1 MALPIP
7 RLRDTSNAGI
17 MNAIRNS
24 VGSDYAARITEATQ
38 RNMRDTAA
46 DIMDYTPARNAFVD
60 ALINQIG
67 TVIAHQQVWTNP
79 LAEFKRGMMRFGDT
93 IQETHTGLITAK
105 EYNTDRDYL
114 EKEIFGQ
121 EVPHVES
128 AFHRINREDYYKFTV
143 KEHELRR
150 AFLSDTGLH
159 DFVNSIMA
167 APTTS
172 DEWDEFLLMCSLFAH
187 YEANGGFHRIN
198 VPDARAIDAG
208 GDEAKQTIKKVRALA
223 EEMTF
228 MSRKYNAAGMEVAAK
243 RDDLVIFT
251 TPQFNAT
258 MDVDALAGAF
268 NMEKS
273 TLAGRQITI
282 PAEQFGLEGAQAI
295 LTTKDF
301 FVVQDTLL
309 ENRSAPNPVG
319 LYDNYFLHHHSI
331 ISHSP
336 FAPAILFHTGVDDT
350 VAYEIKPATGMTD
363 ITIYKRDGTTH
374 SGAADRGQILVAH
387 AEATY
392 DGEGDPT
399 ITAVAWS
406 LSGNT
411 DPRTRITQHGT
422 IHIGGRETAS
432 TLKITGS
439 VVFIDPESP
448 NGDVITKTKNLTV
461 NLDSQSN
468 PTWPVDRPGG
478 PTDYTDPEDPVDPEP
493 DPEPEA

>member
-1 MALPIP
+1 
-7 RLRDTSNAGI
+7 
-17 MNAIRNS
+17 
-24 VGSDYAARITEATQ
+24 
-38 RNMRDTAA
+38 
-46 DIMDYTPARNAFVD
+46 
-60 ALINQIG
+60 
-67 TVIAHQQVWTNP
+67 
-79 LAEFKRGMMRFGDT
+79 
-93 IQETHTGLITAK
+93 
-105 EYNTDRDYL
+105 
-114 EKEIFGQ
+114 
-121 EVPHVES
+121 
-128 AFHRINREDYYKFTV
+128 
-143 KEHELRR
+143 
-150 AFLSDTGLH
+150 
-159 DFVNSIMA
+159 
-167 APTTS
+167 
-172 DEWDEFLLMCSLFAH
+172 
-187 YEANGGFHRIN
+187 
-198 VPDARAIDAG
+198 
-208 GDEAKQTIKKVRALA
+208 
-223 EEMTF
+223 
-228 MSRKYNAAGMEVAAK
+228 
-243 RDDLVIFT
+243 
-251 TPQFNAT
+251 
-258 MDVDALAGAF
+258 
-268 NMEKS
+268 

-282 PAEQFGLEGAQAI
+282 PAEQFGLDGAQAI

-336 FAPAILFHTGVDDT
+336 FAPAILFHTGADDT

-363 ITIYKRDGTTH
+363 ITIYQRDGSTH

-468 PTWPVDRPGG
+468 PT
-478 PTDYTDPEDPVDPEP
+478 
-493 DPEPEA
+493 